1 MNKGPSENTEEEV
14 ECVSFSLENRKFK
27 KAMRSTFKYLMSH
40 LGKEMGFTYRI
51 PVSRRHREKYSA

>member
-40 LGKEMGFTYRI
+40 PVKKWALPIGFQ
-51 PVSRRHREKYSA
+51 